1 MRGILSRKRRNPKS
15 ASTEEANGRERG
27 IDFLRGLLPLAVS
40 IVAMVLASAFLIRCD
55 VWPVA
60 PWIVPNSWC
69 ETPWQD
75 IIRHIS
81 VGASVGFGTLMIMEV
96 VGMVLAQLFRKQE
109 EQDRWQR
116 EQDRRQRE
124 QDRRQEEQDRRQRE
138 LEAFIATLLETLV
151 AENREFIKY
160 AEERRREDAERME
173 DKRREE
179 MERMEERRRREEEER
194 RREDAERRREEE
206 ERRREEEVRRRED
219 AERMERLFLAVL
231 ERQASN
237 GNSGGN
243 SEDP

>member
-1 MRGILSRKRRNPKS
+1 MNVIRRIRMWMRGILSRKRRNPKS

-40 IVAMVLASAFLIRCD
+40 IMAMVLASAFLIRCD

-96 VGMVLAQLFRKQE
+96 VGMVLAQLFRKQQ

-116 EQDRRQRE
+116 EQDRRQQEHDRRQQE
-124 QDRRQEEQDRRQRE
+124 QDRRQQE

-160 AEERRREDAERME
+160 AEDRRREDMERIE
-173 DKRREE
+173 DRWRREDE
-179 MERMEERRRREEEER
+179 AR
-194 RREDAERRREEE
+194 RREDAERRREDEA
-206 ERRREEEVRRRED
+206 RRRED
-219 AERMERLFLAVL
+219 AERRREDSERMERILIAVL
-231 ERQASN
+231 DRQASN
-237 GNSGGN
+237 GNSGGD
-243 SEDP
+243 SEDS